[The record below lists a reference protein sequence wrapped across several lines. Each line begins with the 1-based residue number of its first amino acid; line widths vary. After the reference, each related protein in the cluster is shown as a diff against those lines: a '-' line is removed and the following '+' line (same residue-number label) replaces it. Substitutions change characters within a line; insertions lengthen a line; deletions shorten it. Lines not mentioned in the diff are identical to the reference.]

1 VLRDEVAGHRVR
13 RACRHWQVL
22 GFSANGLTPPALQTY
37 GRSTRT
43 GGDPHMSHETTLRTM
58 YDAMNNKDTATI
70 KDLIAED
77 ATFHML
83 PNPVIPA
90 ATISGRDEIMAFME
104 EHIPGLDMQQEI
116 QQISVQDDFA
126 TVYVTSQSKGPDGA
140 PLTVK
145 WADVFQFDGDR
156 IKGHVSLSS

>member
-1 VLRDEVAGHRVR
+1 
-13 RACRHWQVL
+13 
-22 GFSANGLTPPALQTY
+22 
-37 GRSTRT
+37 
-43 GGDPHMSHETTLRTM
+43 MSHEATLRSM
-58 YDAMNNKDTATI
+58 YDAMNNKDTSTI

-83 PNPVIPA
+83 PNPVLPA
-90 ATISGRDEIMAFME
+90 TTITGRDEILAFME
-104 EHIPGLDMQQEI
+104 KHIPQLDMVQEI

-126 TVYVTSQSKGPDGA
+126 TVYVTSNSKGTDGS

-145 WADVFQFDGDR
+145 WADLFQFDGDR